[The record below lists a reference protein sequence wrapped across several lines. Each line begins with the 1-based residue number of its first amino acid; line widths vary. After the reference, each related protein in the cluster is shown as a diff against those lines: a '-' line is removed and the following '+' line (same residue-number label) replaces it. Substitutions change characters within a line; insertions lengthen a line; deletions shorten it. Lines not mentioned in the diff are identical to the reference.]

1 MKFLKSGNAWSL
13 TPNARLDVRDRLPSG
28 NYTVCKNPMTG
39 DFYLEE
45 SESFSLP
52 IKLYGKTEKHGDRI
66 LKTFETRVPGTQVGV
81 FLSGAKGSGKTLL
94 AKYVAQRSAMP
105 VIIVNTAYTEDR
117 FMRTIQGIEQDAIII
132 FDEFEKLY
140 NKEDQEAIL
149 TLFDGVYTARNKI
162 MIITCNDRWS
172 VRDFFHNRPSRLRY
186 AISFEGLETEFV
198 EEYCADRLEDK
209 RYLKQINTLCNTCE
223 EFNFDMLQT
232 LVDELN
238 RYGGDFE
245 ETLDIL
251 NVKPISMGNTKWRV
265 TLDTPSDKKTKWK
278 FKYGEVQNRSP
289 LRMIQAG
296 PHGHGGCIEIG
307 LNGVR
312 KDDEDFDGDV
322 EIAIRAEHLY
332 SVDPD
337 GGILVFKVVEDG
349 HEFVVTITEE
359 KPKNGSWGG
368 FYNQGAF

>member
-1 MKFLKSGNAWSL
+1 MKFIKSGNMWSL
-13 TPNARLDVRDRLPSG
+13 TPNARMDVRDCLPTG
-28 NYTVCKNPMTG
+28 NYTICKNPITG

-45 SESFSLP
+45 SEKFTLP
-52 IKLYGKTEKHGDRI
+52 KRLYGKTERYGERI
-66 LKTFETRVPGTQVGV
+66 LKTFESRNPGSQVGV

-94 AKYVAQRSAMP
+94 AKYIANISDLP
-105 VIIVNTAYTEDR
+105 VVIVNTAYTEDR
-117 FMRTIQGIEQDAIII
+117 FMRAIQGIEQDAVII

-140 NKEDQEAIL
+140 SKDDQEAIL

-186 AISFEGLETEFV
+186 AIAFDGLEPDFV
-198 EEYCADRLEDK
+198 EEYCDDRLDDK
-209 RYLKQINTLCNTCE
+209 KYLKQIVTLCNTCE

-238 RYGGDFE
+238 QYGGDFE

-251 NVKPISMGNTKWRV
+251 NVKPISMGNTRWRV
-265 TLDTPSDKKTKWK
+265 TLETPKDKKTKWK
-278 FKYGEVQNRSP
+278 FKYGEVLNRSP
-289 LRMIQAG
+289 LRLIQTG
-296 PHGHGGCIEIG
+296 QYGQGGSIEIG
-307 LNGVR
+307 LDGVR

-322 EIAIRAEHLY
+322 ELTIRSEHLY
-332 SVDPD
+332 SVDPA
-337 GGILVFKVVEDG
+337 GGILVFKIVEDK

-368 FYNQGAF
+368 FFNQGAF